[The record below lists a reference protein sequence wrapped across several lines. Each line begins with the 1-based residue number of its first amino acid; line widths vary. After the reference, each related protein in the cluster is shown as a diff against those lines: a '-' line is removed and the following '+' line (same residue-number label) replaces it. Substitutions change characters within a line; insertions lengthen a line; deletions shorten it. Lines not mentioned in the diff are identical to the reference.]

1 MMGGHSQDRSCLVA
15 AGGPAAASLLELP
28 ALGADVGLGVAV
40 GHARRLPEV
49 LLGLPGLHG
58 AAEEHGALAQRRAQ
72 GELVE
77 GEALTTCLADAMAG
91 CVSEAEGTDGQFLHV
106 KVALVVRDRPHD
118 SRDLP

>member
-15 AGGPAAASLLELP
+15 AGSPAAAGLLELS
-28 ALGADVGLGVAV
+28 ALGADIGLGVAV

-49 LLGLPGLHG
+49 LLGLAGLHG

-77 GEALTTCLADAMAG
+77 GEALAARLADAMAG
-91 CVSEAEGTDGQFLHV
+91 RVGEAEGTDGQLLHV
-106 KVALVVRDRPHD
+106 KV
-118 SRDLP
+118 